1 MYTNG
6 SFWLASWH
14 WKDWWHRRFTK
25 WEGRHFCH
33 IVYKK
38 SIKKLIFRTNFVKD
52 KGNWPEWVIWIVHAF
67 FLLVPNPRKVNN
79 FINVMAAKKISLLCI
94 SSLKEWTVPFSL
106 LFYRVFI
113 SNRERR
119 HHENSSQQKTAQT
132 PPLLH
137 LRQVEN
143 KAWLQ
148 KSQDVFSISANLGDK
163 VKKNKTENQQKR
175 VGVLNRITQLQ
186 KPLSVKN
193 WIMQG
198 VQAGLGLSN
207 YYYRFHYTSW

>member
-38 SIKKLIFRTNFVKD
+38 IHKKNSFSGQILLKTKETDRSESFELFTL
-52 KGNWPEWVIWIVHAF
+52 

-94 SSLKEWTVPFSL
+94 SSLKEWTMPFSL

-175 VGVLNRITQLQ
+175 VGVLNCITQLQ

-207 YYYRFHYTSW
+207 YYYRFHYSSR

>member
-1 MYTNG
+1 M
-6 SFWLASWH
+6 
-14 WKDWWHRRFTK
+14 RRETLLSHCLQK
-25 WEGRHFCH
+25 IHKKTHFQDKFC
-33 IVYKK
+33 KRQR
-38 SIKKLIFRTNFVKD
+38 KLTGVSHLNCSR
-52 KGNWPEWVIWIVHAF
+52 F

-94 SSLKEWTVPFSL
+94 SSLKEWTMPFSL

-175 VGVLNRITQLQ
+175 VGVLNCITQLQ

-207 YYYRFHYTSW
+207 YYYRFHYTSR